1 MMISNRRQALPFFV
15 VLLMVVSVFAFTPAS
30 AASSLIATLDADH
43 ELYSFASVN
52 GSAEYT
58 VTITND
64 GDVDFAEVEISAS
77 FADETWLPENVTF
90 SSSGNE
96 GTVSIL
102 LGPLVSS
109 AVIQVQVSVT
119 VGNGAKV
126 DYAQVPMDINIQA
139 YDDDGGVAASMFLQ
153 PVICVTNWIA
163 YESNFPNQPP
173 INTFNMGDSYDY
185 QIVVENIA
193 VTKNL
198 DNTTAPRS
206 IEDIITIAKMSI
218 MGWRISSNDEGWN
231 PMSESGV
238 LNGMG
243 AADTHTWNINV
254 NYTGGLKAG
263 DQTIALQASSS
274 EDDGG
279 GGGGGGGGPG
289 GGGGGDYLQP
299 HGMIDILV
307 EVSETY
313 GVSVSG
319 AGSRNVDLSEGSA
332 ISTWNVAVNNLGN
345 TKDTFSIT
353 WDNSGVPAGWT
364 LSSTPD
370 TSGEIGWQGSSTFD
384 MSLTV
389 PGDALAGASASFTM
403 TATSSNSVDETA
415 SQSFMATVD
424 QHYGV
429 SLSVDSDS
437 KSKAPGGV
445 ADFIFNVTNTG
456 NGEDTFGIM
465 VDGPALWT
473 PTASQSNITISAVSN
488 GQFTVS
494 VTIPDDK
501 DAGAESGDII
511 VTVSSSDGEST
522 ANHSVSVSTSQVYDI
537 SMGHVSG
544 SDGTVTVTQ
553 ETQLQL
559 RLNVTNNG
567 NGVDT
572 VTFAMENQPP
582 WAALGSDSIQIG
594 RGQTLAIVITLS
606 PDTAALSGRDYIFQV
621 VATSADGSETTSP
634 DLTAQ
639 IEVKETEGEEVV
651 TEELDED
658 DEGGLPGF
666 SMFVSLLALTIVVL
680 SRRKD

>member
-1 MMISNRRQALPFFV
+1 MISNRRQALPFFV

-30 AASSLIATLDADH
+30 AASSILVTLDADH
-43 ELYSFASVN
+43 GPYSFASVN

-58 VTITND
+58 VTIAND
-64 GDVDFAEVEISAS
+64 GDVDFEEVEISAS
-77 FADETWLPENVTF
+77 FMDETWLPENVTF

-96 GTVSIL
+96 GNVSIL

-109 AVIQVQVSVT
+109 AVIQVQVSAT

-126 DYAQVPMDINIQA
+126 DFAQVPMQINVEA
-139 YDDDGGVAASMFLQ
+139 YDDGGEGASVGLEAM
-153 PVICVTNWIA
+153 ICVTNWIA
-163 YESNFPNQPP
+163 YESNFPNQPT
-173 INTFNMGDSYDY
+173 INAFNMGDSHDY

-193 VTKNL
+193 VTKNP
-198 DNTTAPRS
+198 DNTTAPMPIR
-206 IEDIITIAKMSI
+206 DHITVQYSGIS
-218 MGWRISSNDEGWN
+218 GWAVTSDDEGWH
-231 PMSESGV
+231 PFFGGTLE
-238 LNGMG
+238 GMD
-243 AADTHTWNINV
+243 ASVSHTWNVAIELTGNV
-254 NYTGGLKAG
+254 KAG
-263 DQTIALQASSS
+263 DHIVDFQATST
-274 EDDGG
+274 DPDGPMG
-279 GGGGGGGGPG
+279 GMP
-289 GGGGGDYLQP
+289 YIQP
-299 HGMIDILV
+299 YGMTAIP
-307 EVSETY
+307 VSAAEWY

-389 PGDALAGASASFTM
+389 PADALAGTSASFSM
-403 TATSSNSVDETA
+403 TATSSNSDDETA
-415 SQSFMATVD
+415 SQSFVATVD

-429 SLSVDSDS
+429 SLSADNDS

-445 ADFIFNVTNTG
+445 ADFIFNVANTG

-473 PTASQSNITISAVSN
+473 PTASQSNITISAVSS

-572 VTFAMENQPP
+572 VTFTMENQPP

-594 RGQTLAIVITLS
+594 RGQTIAIVITLS

>member
-30 AASSLIATLDADH
+30 AASSLIATLDAEH
-43 ELYSFASVN
+43 GPYSFASVN

-64 GDVDFAEVEISAS
+64 GDVDFEEVEISAS
-77 FADETWLPENVTF
+77 FMDDTWLPENVTF

-96 GTVSIL
+96 GNVSIL

-109 AVIQVQVSVT
+109 AVIQVQVSAT

-126 DYAQVPMDINIQA
+126 DFAQVPMQINVEA
-139 YDDDGGVAASMFLQ
+139 YDDGGEGASVGLEAM
-153 PVICVTNWIA
+153 ICVTNWIA
-163 YESNFPNQPP
+163 YESNFPNQPT
-173 INTFNMGDSYDY
+173 INAFNMGDSYDY

-193 VTKNL
+193 VTKHP
-198 DNTTAPRS
+198 DNTTAPMPIR
-206 IEDIITIAKMSI
+206 DHITVQYSGIS
-218 MGWRISSNDEGWN
+218 GWAVTSDDEGWH
-231 PMSESGV
+231 PFFGGTLE
-238 LNGMG
+238 GMD
-243 AADTHTWNINV
+243 ASVSHTWNVAIELTGNV
-254 NYTGGLKAG
+254 KAG
-263 DQTIALQASSS
+263 DHIVDFQATST
-274 EDDGG
+274 DPDGPMG
-279 GGGGGGGGPG
+279 GMP
-289 GGGGGDYLQP
+289 YIQP
-299 HGMIDILV
+299 YGMTAIP
-307 EVSETY
+307 VSAAEWY

-353 WDNSGVPAGWT
+353 WDNTGVPAGWT

-370 TSGEIGWQGSSTFD
+370 TSGEIDWQTSSTFD

-389 PGDALAGASASFTM
+389 PADALAGTSASFSM
-403 TATSSNSVDETA
+403 TATSSNSDDETA
-415 SQSFMATVD
+415 SQSFVATVD

-445 ADFIFNVTNTG
+445 VDFIFNVTNTG
-456 NGEDTFGIM
+456 NGEDTFAIT
-465 VDGPALWT
+465 VDGNPAWT
-473 PTASQSNITISAVSN
+473 TTASQSNITIFAVS
-488 GQFTVS
+488 GSQFTVS
-494 VTIPDDK
+494 VTIPEDRS
-501 DAGAESGDII
+501 AGAESGNIT
-511 VTVSSSDGEST
+511 VTVSSFDGEST
-522 ANHSVSVSTSQVYDI
+522 TNRNVSVSTSQVYDI
-537 SMGHVSG
+537 AMDHMFGF
-544 SDGTVTVTQ
+544 DGTATVTQ

-559 RLNVTNNG
+559 KLNVTNNG
-567 NGVDT
+567 NGADT
-572 VTFAMENQPP
+572 ITFAMKNQPP
-582 WAALGSDSIQIG
+582 WAALGSDSMLIG
-594 RGQTLAIVITLS
+594 PGQTLSLTINLD

-621 VATSADGSETTSP
+621 VATSSDGSETTSP

-639 IEVKETEGEEVV
+639 IDVKETEGEEVV

-658 DEGGLPGF
+658 DEGSLPGF
-666 SMFVSLLALTIVVL
+666 SMFVSLLVLTIVVL

>member
-1 MMISNRRQALPFFV
+1 MMISNRRQALPLFV

-30 AASSLIATLDADH
+30 AASSLIATLDAEH
-43 ELYSFASVN
+43 GPYSFASVN

-64 GDVDFAEVEISAS
+64 GDVDFEEVEISAS
-77 FADETWLPENVTF
+77 FMDDTWLPENVTF

-109 AVIQVQVSVT
+109 AVIQVQVSAT

-126 DYAQVPMDINIQA
+126 DFAQVPMQINVEA
-139 YDDDGGVAASMFLQ
+139 YDEGGEGASVGLEAM
-153 PVICVTNWIA
+153 ICVTNWIA
-163 YESNFPNQPP
+163 YESNFPNQPT

-193 VTKNL
+193 VTKNP
-198 DNTTAPRS
+198 DNTTAPMPIR
-206 IEDIITIAKMSI
+206 DHITVQYSGIS
-218 MGWRISSNDEGWN
+218 GWAVTSDDEGWH
-231 PMSESGV
+231 PFFGGTLE
-238 LNGMG
+238 GMD
-243 AADTHTWNINV
+243 ASVSHTWNVAIELTGNV
-254 NYTGGLKAG
+254 KAG
-263 DQTIALQASSS
+263 DHIVDFQATST
-274 EDDGG
+274 DPDGPMG
-279 GGGGGGGGPG
+279 GMP
-289 GGGGGDYLQP
+289 YIQP
-299 HGMIDILV
+299 YGMTAIP
-307 EVSETY
+307 VSAAEWY
-313 GVSVSG
+313 GVSVLG

-370 TSGEIGWQGSSTFD
+370 TSGEIDWQGSSTFD

-389 PGDALAGASASFTM
+389 PADALAGASASFSM
-403 TATSSNSVDETA
+403 TATSSNSDDETA
-415 SQSFMATVD
+415 SQSFVATVD

-429 SLSVDSDS
+429 SLSADNDS
-437 KSKAPGGV
+437 KSKAPGGM
-445 ADFIFNVTNTG
+445 ADFIFNVANTG

-465 VDGPALWT
+465 VDGPALWM
-473 PTASQSNITISAVSN
+473 PTASQSNITISAVSS

-537 SMGHVSG
+537 SMSHVSG

-567 NGVDT
+567 NGVDAI
-572 VTFAMENQPP
+572 TFAMENQPP
-582 WAALGSDSIQIG
+582 WAVLGSDSIQIG
-594 RGQTLAIVITLS
+594 RGQTIAIVITLS

-639 IEVKETEGEEVV
+639 IEVKETESEEVV

>member
-1 MMISNRRQALPFFV
+1 MMISNRRQALPLFV

-43 ELYSFASVN
+43 GPYSFASVN

-64 GDVDFAEVEISAS
+64 GDVDFEEVEISAS
-77 FADETWLPENVTF
+77 FMDDTWLPENVTF

-109 AVIQVQVSVT
+109 AVIQVQVSAT

-126 DYAQVPMDINIQA
+126 DFAQVPMQINVEA
-139 YDDDGGVAASMFLQ
+139 YDEGGEGASVGLEAM
-153 PVICVTNWIA
+153 ICVTNWIA
-163 YESNFPNQPP
+163 YESNFPNQPT

-193 VTKNL
+193 VTKNP
-198 DNTTAPRS
+198 DNTTAPMPIR
-206 IEDIITIAKMSI
+206 DHITVQYSGIS
-218 MGWRISSNDEGWN
+218 GWAVTSDDEGWH
-231 PMSESGV
+231 PFFGGTLE
-238 LNGMG
+238 GMD
-243 AADTHTWNINV
+243 ASVSHTWNVAIELTGNV
-254 NYTGGLKAG
+254 KAG
-263 DQTIALQASSS
+263 DHIVDFQATST
-274 EDDGG
+274 DPDGPMG
-279 GGGGGGGGPG
+279 GMP
-289 GGGGGDYLQP
+289 YIQP
-299 HGMIDILV
+299 YGMTAIP
-307 EVSETY
+307 VSAAEWY
-313 GVSVSG
+313 GVSVLG

-370 TSGEIGWQGSSTFD
+370 TSGEIDWQGSSTFD

-389 PGDALAGASASFTM
+389 PADALAGASASFSM
-403 TATSSNSVDETA
+403 TATSSNSDDETA
-415 SQSFMATVD
+415 SQSFVATVD

-429 SLSVDSDS
+429 SLSADNDS
-437 KSKAPGGV
+437 KSKAPGGM
-445 ADFIFNVTNTG
+445 ADFIFNVANTG

-465 VDGPALWT
+465 VDGPALWM
-473 PTASQSNITISAVSN
+473 PTASQSNITISAVSS

-537 SMGHVSG
+537 SMSHVSG

-567 NGVDT
+567 NGVDAI
-572 VTFAMENQPP
+572 TFAMENQPP
-582 WAALGSDSIQIG
+582 WAVLGSDSIQIG
-594 RGQTLAIVITLS
+594 RGQTIAIVITLS

-639 IEVKETEGEEVV
+639 IEVKETESEEVV

>member
-30 AASSLIATLDADH
+30 AASSLIATLDAEH
-43 ELYSFASVN
+43 GPYSFASVN

-64 GDVDFAEVEISAS
+64 GDVDFEEVEISAS
-77 FADETWLPENVTF
+77 FMDDTWLPENVTF

-96 GTVSIL
+96 GNVSIL

-109 AVIQVQVSVT
+109 AVIQVQVSAT

-126 DYAQVPMDINIQA
+126 DFAQVPMQINVEA
-139 YDDDGGVAASMFLQ
+139 YDDGGEGASVGLEAM
-153 PVICVTNWIA
+153 ICVTNWIA
-163 YESNFPNQPP
+163 YESNFPNQPT
-173 INTFNMGDSYDY
+173 INAFNMGDSHDY

-193 VTKNL
+193 VTKNP
-198 DNTTAPRS
+198 DNTTAPMPIR
-206 IEDIITIAKMSI
+206 DHITVQYSGIS
-218 MGWRISSNDEGWN
+218 GWAVTSDDEGWH
-231 PMSESGV
+231 PFFGGTLE
-238 LNGMG
+238 GMD
-243 AADTHTWNINV
+243 ASVSHTWNVAIELTGNV
-254 NYTGGLKAG
+254 KAG
-263 DQTIALQASSS
+263 DHIVDFQATST
-274 EDDGG
+274 DPDGPMG
-279 GGGGGGGGPG
+279 GMP
-289 GGGGGDYLQP
+289 YIQP
-299 HGMIDILV
+299 YGMTAIP
-307 EVSETY
+307 VSAAEWY

-370 TSGEIGWQGSSTFD
+370 TSGEIDWQGSSTFD

-389 PGDALAGASASFTM
+389 PADALAGTSASFSM
-403 TATSSNSVDETA
+403 TATSSNSDDETA
-415 SQSFMATVD
+415 SQSFVATVD

-445 ADFIFNVTNTG
+445 VDFIFNVTNTG

-473 PTASQSNITISAVSN
+473 PTASQSNITISAVSS

-501 DAGAESGDII
+501 DAGAVSGDII
-511 VTVSSSDGEST
+511 VTVASSDGEST

-572 VTFAMENQPP
+572 VTFTMENQPP

-594 RGQTLAIVITLS
+594 RGQTIAIVITLS

>member
-1 MMISNRRQALPFFV
+1 MIRRQALPFFV

-30 AASSLIATLDADH
+30 AASSLIATLDAEH
-43 ELYSFASVN
+43 GPYSFASVN

-64 GDVDFAEVEISAS
+64 GDVDFEEVEISAS
-77 FADETWLPENVTF
+77 FMDDTWLPENVTF

-96 GTVSIL
+96 GNVSIL

-109 AVIQVQVSVT
+109 AVIQVQVSAT

-126 DYAQVPMDINIQA
+126 DFAQVPMQINVEA
-139 YDDDGGVAASMFLQ
+139 YDDGGEGASVGLEAM
-153 PVICVTNWIA
+153 ICVTNWIA
-163 YESNFPNQPP
+163 YESNFPNQPT
-173 INTFNMGDSYDY
+173 INAFNMGDSYDY

-193 VTKNL
+193 VTKHP
-198 DNTTAPRS
+198 DNTTAPMPIR
-206 IEDIITIAKMSI
+206 DHITVQYSGIS
-218 MGWRISSNDEGWN
+218 GWAVTSDDEGWH
-231 PMSESGV
+231 PFFGGTLE
-238 LNGMG
+238 GMD
-243 AADTHTWNINV
+243 ASVSHTWNVAIELTGNV
-254 NYTGGLKAG
+254 KAG
-263 DQTIALQASSS
+263 DHIVDFQATSTDP
-274 EDDGG
+274 DDPMGG
-279 GGGGGGGGPG
+279 MP
-289 GGGGGDYLQP
+289 YIQP
-299 HGMIDILV
+299 YGMTAIP
-307 EVSETY
+307 VSAAEWY

-319 AGSRNVDLSEGSA
+319 AGSRNVDLSEGLA

-370 TSGEIGWQGSSTFD
+370 TSGEIDWQGSSTFD

-389 PGDALAGASASFTM
+389 PADALAGTSASFSM

-415 SQSFMATVD
+415 SQSFVATVD

-445 ADFIFNVTNTG
+445 VDFIFNVTNTG

-473 PTASQSNITISAVSN
+473 PTASQSNITISAVSS

-572 VTFAMENQPP
+572 VTFTMENQPP

-594 RGQTLAIVITLS
+594 RGQTIAIVITLS

-639 IEVKETEGEEVV
+639 IEVKETGGEEVV

-658 DEGGLPGF
+658 DEGLPGF

>member
-1 MMISNRRQALPFFV
+1 MMISNRRQALPLFV

-30 AASSLIATLDADH
+30 AASSLIATLDAEH
-43 ELYSFASVN
+43 GPYSFASVN

-64 GDVDFAEVEISAS
+64 GDVDFEDVEISAS
-77 FADETWLPENVTF
+77 FMDDTWLPENVTF

-109 AVIQVQVSVT
+109 AVIQVQVSAT

-126 DYAQVPMDINIQA
+126 DFAQVPMQINVEA
-139 YDDDGGVAASMFLQ
+139 YDEGGEGASVGLEAM
-153 PVICVTNWIA
+153 ICVTNWIA
-163 YESNFPNQPP
+163 YESNFPNQPT

-193 VTKNL
+193 VTKNP
-198 DNTTAPRS
+198 DNTTAPMPIR
-206 IEDIITIAKMSI
+206 DHITVQYSGIS
-218 MGWRISSNDEGWN
+218 GWAVTSDDEGWH
-231 PMSESGV
+231 PFFGGTLE
-238 LNGMG
+238 GMD
-243 AADTHTWNINV
+243 ASVSHTWNVAIELTGNV
-254 NYTGGLKAG
+254 KAG
-263 DQTIALQASSS
+263 DHIVDFQATST
-274 EDDGG
+274 DPDGPMG
-279 GGGGGGGGPG
+279 GMP
-289 GGGGGDYLQP
+289 YIQP
-299 HGMIDILV
+299 YGMTAIP
-307 EVSETY
+307 VSAAEWY
-313 GVSVSG
+313 GVSVLG

-370 TSGEIGWQGSSTFD
+370 TSGEIDWQGSSTFD

-389 PGDALAGASASFTM
+389 PADALAGASASFSM
-403 TATSSNSVDETA
+403 TATSSNSDDETA
-415 SQSFMATVD
+415 SQSFVATVD

-429 SLSVDSDS
+429 SLSADNDS
-437 KSKAPGGV
+437 KSKAPGGM
-445 ADFIFNVTNTG
+445 ADFIFNVANTG

-465 VDGPALWT
+465 VDGPALWM
-473 PTASQSNITISAVSN
+473 PTASQSNITISAVSS

-537 SMGHVSG
+537 SMSHVSG

-567 NGVDT
+567 NGVDAI
-572 VTFAMENQPP
+572 TFAMENQPP
-582 WAALGSDSIQIG
+582 WAVLGSDSIQIG
-594 RGQTLAIVITLS
+594 RGQTIAIVITLS

-639 IEVKETEGEEVV
+639 IEVKETESEEVV

>member
-1 MMISNRRQALPFFV
+1 
-15 VLLMVVSVFAFTPAS
+15 MVVSVFAFTPAS

-43 ELYSFASVN
+43 GPYSFASVN

-64 GDVDFAEVEISAS
+64 GDVDFEDVEISAS
-77 FADETWLPENVTF
+77 FMDDTWLPENVTF

-109 AVIQVQVSVT
+109 AVIQVQVSAT

-126 DYAQVPMDINIQA
+126 DFAQVPMQINVEA
-139 YDDDGGVAASMFLQ
+139 YDEGGEGASVGLEAM
-153 PVICVTNWIA
+153 ICVTNWIA
-163 YESNFPNQPP
+163 YESNFPNQPT

-193 VTKNL
+193 VTKNP
-198 DNTTAPRS
+198 DNTTAPMPIR
-206 IEDIITIAKMSI
+206 DHITVQYSGIS
-218 MGWRISSNDEGWN
+218 GWAVTSDDEGWH
-231 PMSESGV
+231 PFFGGTLE
-238 LNGMG
+238 GMD
-243 AADTHTWNINV
+243 ASVSHTWNVAIELTGNV
-254 NYTGGLKAG
+254 KAG
-263 DQTIALQASSS
+263 DHIVDFQATST
-274 EDDGG
+274 DPDGPMG
-279 GGGGGGGGPG
+279 GMP
-289 GGGGGDYLQP
+289 YIQP
-299 HGMIDILV
+299 YGMTAIP
-307 EVSETY
+307 VSAAEWY
-313 GVSVSG
+313 GVSVLG

-370 TSGEIGWQGSSTFD
+370 TSGEIDWQGSSTFD

-389 PGDALAGASASFTM
+389 PADALAGASASFSM
-403 TATSSNSVDETA
+403 TATSSNSDDETA
-415 SQSFMATVD
+415 SQSFVATVD

-429 SLSVDSDS
+429 SLSADNDS
-437 KSKAPGGV
+437 KSKAPGGM
-445 ADFIFNVTNTG
+445 ADFIFNVANTG

-537 SMGHVSG
+537 SMSHVSG

-567 NGVDT
+567 NGVDAI
-572 VTFAMENQPP
+572 TFAMENQPP
-582 WAALGSDSIQIG
+582 WAVLGSDSIQIG
-594 RGQTLAIVITLS
+594 RGQTIAIVITLS

-639 IEVKETEGEEVV
+639 IEVKETESEEVV

>member
-1 MMISNRRQALPFFV
+1 MMISNRRQALPLFV

-30 AASSLIATLDADH
+30 AASSLIATLDAEH
-43 ELYSFASVN
+43 GPYSFASVN

-64 GDVDFAEVEISAS
+64 GDVDFEDVEISAS
-77 FADETWLPENVTF
+77 FMDDTWLPENVTF

-109 AVIQVQVSVT
+109 AVIQVQVSAT

-126 DYAQVPMDINIQA
+126 DFAQVPMQINVEA
-139 YDDDGGVAASMFLQ
+139 YDDGGEGASVGLEAM
-153 PVICVTNWIA
+153 ICVTNWIA
-163 YESNFPNQPP
+163 YESNFPNQPT

-193 VTKNL
+193 VTKNP
-198 DNTTAPRS
+198 DNTTAPMPIR
-206 IEDIITIAKMSI
+206 DHITVQYSGIS
-218 MGWRISSNDEGWN
+218 GWAVTSDDEGWH
-231 PMSESGV
+231 PFFGGTLE
-238 LNGMG
+238 GMD
-243 AADTHTWNINV
+243 ASVSHTWNVAIELTGNV
-254 NYTGGLKAG
+254 KAG
-263 DQTIALQASSS
+263 DHIVDFQATST
-274 EDDGG
+274 DPDGPMG
-279 GGGGGGGGPG
+279 GMP
-289 GGGGGDYLQP
+289 YIQP
-299 HGMIDILV
+299 YGMTAIP
-307 EVSETY
+307 VSAAEWY
-313 GVSVSG
+313 GVSVLG

-370 TSGEIGWQGSSTFD
+370 TSGEIDWQGSSTFD

-389 PGDALAGASASFTM
+389 PADALAGASASFSM
-403 TATSSNSVDETA
+403 TATSSNSDDETA
-415 SQSFMATVD
+415 SQSFVATVD

-429 SLSVDSDS
+429 SLSADNDS
-437 KSKAPGGV
+437 KSKAPGGM
-445 ADFIFNVTNTG
+445 ADFIFNVANTG

-465 VDGPALWT
+465 VDGPALWM
-473 PTASQSNITISAVSN
+473 PTASQSNITISAVSS

-537 SMGHVSG
+537 SMSHVSG

-594 RGQTLAIVITLS
+594 RGQTIAIVITLS

-639 IEVKETEGEEVV
+639 IEVKETESEEVV

>member
-30 AASSLIATLDADH
+30 AASSLIATLDAEH
-43 ELYSFASVN
+43 GPYSFASVN

-64 GDVDFAEVEISAS
+64 GDVDFEEVEISAS
-77 FADETWLPENVTF
+77 FMDDTWLPENVTF

-96 GTVSIL
+96 GNVSIL

-109 AVIQVQVSVT
+109 AVIQVQVSAT

-126 DYAQVPMDINIQA
+126 DFAQVPMQINVEA
-139 YDDDGGVAASMFLQ
+139 YDDGGEGASVGLEAM
-153 PVICVTNWIA
+153 ICVTNWIA
-163 YESNFPNQPP
+163 YESNFPNQPT
-173 INTFNMGDSYDY
+173 INAFNMGDSHDY

-193 VTKNL
+193 VTKNP
-198 DNTTAPRS
+198 DNTTAPMPIR
-206 IEDIITIAKMSI
+206 DHITVQYSGIS
-218 MGWRISSNDEGWN
+218 GWAVTSDDEGWH
-231 PMSESGV
+231 PFFGGTLE
-238 LNGMG
+238 GMD
-243 AADTHTWNINV
+243 ASVSHTWNVAIELTGNV
-254 NYTGGLKAG
+254 KAG
-263 DQTIALQASSS
+263 DHIVDFQATST
-274 EDDGG
+274 DPDGPMG
-279 GGGGGGGGPG
+279 GMP
-289 GGGGGDYLQP
+289 YIQP
-299 HGMIDILV
+299 YGMTAIP
-307 EVSETY
+307 VSAAEWY

-370 TSGEIGWQGSSTFD
+370 TSGEIDWQGSSTFD

-389 PGDALAGASASFTM
+389 PADALAGASASFSM
-403 TATSSNSVDETA
+403 TATSSNSDDETA
-415 SQSFMATVD
+415 SQSFVATVD

-429 SLSVDSDS
+429 SLSTDNDS

-445 ADFIFNVTNTG
+445 ADFIFNVANTG

-473 PTASQSNITISAVSN
+473 PTASQSNITISAVSS

-511 VTVSSSDGEST
+511 VTVSSSDSEST

-572 VTFAMENQPP
+572 VTFTMENQPP

-594 RGQTLAIVITLS
+594 RGQTIAIVITLS

>member
-1 MMISNRRQALPFFV
+1 MMISNRRQALPLFV

-30 AASSLIATLDADH
+30 AASSLIATLDAEH
-43 ELYSFASVN
+43 GPYSFASVN

-64 GDVDFAEVEISAS
+64 GDVDFEEVEISAS
-77 FADETWLPENVTF
+77 FMDDTWLPENVTF

-109 AVIQVQVSVT
+109 AVIQVQVSAT
-119 VGNGAKV
+119 VGNGAKI
-126 DYAQVPMDINIQA
+126 DFAQVPMQINVEA
-139 YDDDGGVAASMFLQ
+139 YDDGGEGASVGLEAM
-153 PVICVTNWIA
+153 ICVTNWIA
-163 YESNFPNQPP
+163 YESNFPNQPT

-193 VTKNL
+193 VTKNP
-198 DNTTAPRS
+198 DNTTAPMPIR
-206 IEDIITIAKMSI
+206 DHITVQYSGIS
-218 MGWRISSNDEGWN
+218 GWAVTSDDEGWH
-231 PMSESGV
+231 PFFGGTLE
-238 LNGMG
+238 GMD
-243 AADTHTWNINV
+243 ASVSHTWNVAIELTGNV
-254 NYTGGLKAG
+254 KAG
-263 DQTIALQASSS
+263 DHIVDFQATST
-274 EDDGG
+274 DPDGPMG
-279 GGGGGGGGPG
+279 GMP
-289 GGGGGDYLQP
+289 YIQP
-299 HGMIDILV
+299 YGMTAIP
-307 EVSETY
+307 VSAAEWY
-313 GVSVSG
+313 GVSVLG

-370 TSGEIGWQGSSTFD
+370 TSGEIDWQGSSTFD

-389 PGDALAGASASFTM
+389 PADALAGASASFSM
-403 TATSSNSVDETA
+403 TATSSNSDDETA
-415 SQSFMATVD
+415 SQSFVATVD

-429 SLSVDSDS
+429 SLSADNDS
-437 KSKAPGGV
+437 KSKAPGGM
-445 ADFIFNVTNTG
+445 ADFIFNVANTG

-465 VDGPALWT
+465 VDGPALWM
-473 PTASQSNITISAVSN
+473 PTASQSNITISAVSS

-537 SMGHVSG
+537 SMSHVSG

-567 NGVDT
+567 NGVDAI
-572 VTFAMENQPP
+572 TFAMENQPP
-582 WAALGSDSIQIG
+582 WAVLGSDSIQIG
-594 RGQTLAIVITLS
+594 RGQTIAIVITLS

-639 IEVKETEGEEVV
+639 IEVKETESEEVV

>member
-1 MMISNRRQALPFFV
+1 MTSNRRQTLPFFV

-30 AASSLIATLDADH
+30 AASSLIATLDAEH
-43 ELYSFASVN
+43 GPYSFASVN

-64 GDVDFAEVEISAS
+64 GDVDFEEVEISAS
-77 FADETWLPENVTF
+77 FMDDTWLPENVTF

-96 GTVSIL
+96 GNVSIL

-109 AVIQVQVSVT
+109 AVIQVQVSAT

-126 DYAQVPMDINIQA
+126 DFAQVPMQINVEA
-139 YDDDGGVAASMFLQ
+139 YDDGGEGASVGLEAM
-153 PVICVTNWIA
+153 ICVTNWIA
-163 YESNFPNQPP
+163 YESNFPNQPT
-173 INTFNMGDSYDY
+173 INAFNMGDSYDY

-193 VTKNL
+193 VTKHP
-198 DNTTAPRS
+198 DNTTAPMPIR
-206 IEDIITIAKMSI
+206 DHITVQYSGIS
-218 MGWRISSNDEGWN
+218 GWAVTSDDEGWH
-231 PMSESGV
+231 PFFGGTLE
-238 LNGMG
+238 GMD
-243 AADTHTWNINV
+243 ASVSHTWNVAIELTGNV
-254 NYTGGLKAG
+254 KAG
-263 DQTIALQASSS
+263 DHIVDFQATST
-274 EDDGG
+274 DPDGPMG
-279 GGGGGGGGPG
+279 GMP
-289 GGGGGDYLQP
+289 YIQP
-299 HGMIDILV
+299 YGMTAIP
-307 EVSETY
+307 VSAAEWY

-370 TSGEIGWQGSSTFD
+370 TSGEIDWQGSSTFD

-389 PGDALAGASASFTM
+389 PADALAGTSASFSM
-403 TATSSNSVDETA
+403 TATSSNSDDETA
-415 SQSFMATVD
+415 SQSFVATVD

-445 ADFIFNVTNTG
+445 VDFIFNVTNTG

-473 PTASQSNITISAVSN
+473 PTASQSNITISAVSS

-572 VTFAMENQPP
+572 VTFTMENQPP

-594 RGQTLAIVITLS
+594 RGQTIAIVITLS

-658 DEGGLPGF
+658 DEGLPGF

>member
-30 AASSLIATLDADH
+30 AASSLIATLDAEH
-43 ELYSFASVN
+43 GPYSFASVN

-64 GDVDFAEVEISAS
+64 GDVDFEEVEISAS
-77 FADETWLPENVTF
+77 FMDDTWLPENVTF

-96 GTVSIL
+96 GNVSIL

-109 AVIQVQVSVT
+109 AVIQVQVSAT

-126 DYAQVPMDINIQA
+126 DFAQVPMQINVEA
-139 YDDDGGVAASMFLQ
+139 YDDGGEGASVGLEAM
-153 PVICVTNWIA
+153 ICVTNWIA
-163 YESNFPNQPP
+163 YESNFPNQPT
-173 INTFNMGDSYDY
+173 INAFNMGDSHDY

-193 VTKNL
+193 VTKNP
-198 DNTTAPRS
+198 DNTTAPMPIR
-206 IEDIITIAKMSI
+206 DHITVQYSGIS
-218 MGWRISSNDEGWN
+218 GWAVTSDDEGWH
-231 PMSESGV
+231 PFFGGTLE
-238 LNGMG
+238 GMD
-243 AADTHTWNINV
+243 ASVSHTWNVAIELTGNV
-254 NYTGGLKAG
+254 KAG
-263 DQTIALQASSS
+263 DHVVDFQATST
-274 EDDGG
+274 DPDGPMG
-279 GGGGGGGGPG
+279 GMP
-289 GGGGGDYLQP
+289 YIQP
-299 HGMIDILV
+299 YGMTAIP
-307 EVSETY
+307 VSAAEWY

-319 AGSRNVDLSEGSA
+319 AGSRNVDLSEGLA

-370 TSGEIGWQGSSTFD
+370 TSGEIDWQGSSTFD

-389 PGDALAGASASFTM
+389 PADALAGTSASFSM
-403 TATSSNSVDETA
+403 TATSSNSDDETA
-415 SQSFMATVD
+415 SQSFVATVD

-445 ADFIFNVTNTG
+445 VDFIFNVTNTG

-473 PTASQSNITISAVSN
+473 PTASQSNITISAVSS

-572 VTFAMENQPP
+572 VTFTMENQPP

-594 RGQTLAIVITLS
+594 RGQTIAIVITLS

>member
-1 MMISNRRQALPFFV
+1 MMISNRRQALPLFV

-30 AASSLIATLDADH
+30 AASSLIATLDAEH
-43 ELYSFASVN
+43 GPYSFASVN

-64 GDVDFAEVEISAS
+64 GDVDFEEVEISAS
-77 FADETWLPENVTF
+77 FMDDTWLPENVTF

-109 AVIQVQVSVT
+109 AVIQVQVSAT

-126 DYAQVPMDINIQA
+126 DFAQVPMQINVEA
-139 YDDDGGVAASMFLQ
+139 YDDGGEGASVGLEAM
-153 PVICVTNWIA
+153 ICVTNWIA
-163 YESNFPNQPP
+163 YESNFPNQPT

-193 VTKNL
+193 VTKNP
-198 DNTTAPRS
+198 DNTTAPMPIR
-206 IEDIITIAKMSI
+206 DHITVQYSGIS
-218 MGWRISSNDEGWN
+218 GWAVTSDDEGWH
-231 PMSESGV
+231 PFFGGTLE
-238 LNGMG
+238 GMD
-243 AADTHTWNINV
+243 ASVSHTWNVAIELTGNV
-254 NYTGGLKAG
+254 KAG
-263 DQTIALQASSS
+263 DHIVDFQATST
-274 EDDGG
+274 DPDGPMG
-279 GGGGGGGGPG
+279 GMP
-289 GGGGGDYLQP
+289 YIQP
-299 HGMIDILV
+299 YGMTAIP
-307 EVSETY
+307 VSAAEWY
-313 GVSVSG
+313 GVSVLG

-370 TSGEIGWQGSSTFD
+370 TSGEIDWQGSSTFD

-389 PGDALAGASASFTM
+389 PADALAGASASFSM
-403 TATSSNSVDETA
+403 TATSSNSDDETA
-415 SQSFMATVD
+415 SQSFVATVD

-429 SLSVDSDS
+429 SLSADNDS
-437 KSKAPGGV
+437 KSKAPGGM
-445 ADFIFNVTNTG
+445 ADFIFNVANTG

-465 VDGPALWT
+465 VDGPALWM
-473 PTASQSNITISAVSN
+473 PTASQSNITISAVSS

-537 SMGHVSG
+537 SMSHVSG

-567 NGVDT
+567 NGVDAI
-572 VTFAMENQPP
+572 TFAMENQPP
-582 WAALGSDSIQIG
+582 WAVLGSDSIQIG
-594 RGQTLAIVITLS
+594 RGQTIAIVITLS

-639 IEVKETEGEEVV
+639 IEVKETESEEVV

>member
-30 AASSLIATLDADH
+30 AASSLIATLDAEH
-43 ELYSFASVN
+43 GPYSFASVN

-64 GDVDFAEVEISAS
+64 GDVDFEEVEISAS
-77 FADETWLPENVTF
+77 FMDDTWLPENVTF

-96 GTVSIL
+96 GNVSIL

-109 AVIQVQVSVT
+109 AVIQVQVSAT

-126 DYAQVPMDINIQA
+126 DFAQVPMQINVEA
-139 YDDDGGVAASMFLQ
+139 YDDGGEGASVGLEAM
-153 PVICVTNWIA
+153 ICVTNWIA
-163 YESNFPNQPP
+163 YESNFPNQPT
-173 INTFNMGDSYDY
+173 INAFNMGDSHDY

-193 VTKNL
+193 VTKNP
-198 DNTTAPRS
+198 DNTTAPMPIR
-206 IEDIITIAKMSI
+206 DHITVQYSGIS
-218 MGWRISSNDEGWN
+218 GWAVTSDDEGWH
-231 PMSESGV
+231 PFFGGTLE
-238 LNGMG
+238 GMD
-243 AADTHTWNINV
+243 ASVSHTWNVAIELTGNV
-254 NYTGGLKAG
+254 KAG
-263 DQTIALQASSS
+263 DHIVDFQATST
-274 EDDGG
+274 DPDGPMG
-279 GGGGGGGGPG
+279 GMP
-289 GGGGGDYLQP
+289 YIQP
-299 HGMIDILV
+299 YGMTAIPVLAA
-307 EVSETY
+307 EWY

-370 TSGEIGWQGSSTFD
+370 TSGEIDWQGSSTFD

-389 PGDALAGASASFTM
+389 PADALAGASASFSM
-403 TATSSNSVDETA
+403 TATSSNSDDETA
-415 SQSFMATVD
+415 SQSFVATVD

-445 ADFIFNVTNTG
+445 VDFIFNVTNTG

-473 PTASQSNITISAVSN
+473 PTASQSNITISAVSS

>member
-1 MMISNRRQALPFFV
+1 
-15 VLLMVVSVFAFTPAS
+15 
-30 AASSLIATLDADH
+30 
-43 ELYSFASVN
+43 
-52 GSAEYT
+52 
-58 VTITND
+58 
-64 GDVDFAEVEISAS
+64 
-77 FADETWLPENVTF
+77 
-90 SSSGNE
+90 
-96 GTVSIL
+96 
-102 LGPLVSS
+102 
-109 AVIQVQVSVT
+109 
-119 VGNGAKV
+119 
-126 DYAQVPMDINIQA
+126 
-139 YDDDGGVAASMFLQ
+139 
-153 PVICVTNWIA
+153 
-163 YESNFPNQPP
+163 
-173 INTFNMGDSYDY
+173 
-185 QIVVENIA
+185 
-193 VTKNL
+193 
-198 DNTTAPRS
+198 
-206 IEDIITIAKMSI
+206 
-218 MGWRISSNDEGWN
+218 
-231 PMSESGV
+231 
-238 LNGMG
+238 
-243 AADTHTWNINV
+243 
-254 NYTGGLKAG
+254 
-263 DQTIALQASSS
+263 
-274 EDDGG
+274 
-279 GGGGGGGGPG
+279 
-289 GGGGGDYLQP
+289 
-299 HGMIDILV
+299 
-307 EVSETY
+307 
-313 GVSVSG
+313 
-319 AGSRNVDLSEGSA
+319 VDLSEGSA

-353 WDNSGVPAGWT
+353 WDNTGVPAGWT

-370 TSGEIGWQGSSTFD
+370 TSGEIDWQTSSTFD

-389 PGDALAGASASFTM
+389 PADALAGTSASFSM
-403 TATSSNSVDETA
+403 TATSSNSDDETA
-415 SQSFMATVD
+415 SQSFVATVD

-445 ADFIFNVTNTG
+445 VDFIFNVTNTG

-473 PTASQSNITISAVSN
+473 PTASQSNITISAVSS

-511 VTVSSSDGEST
+511 VTVSSSDGESA
-522 ANHSVSVSTSQVYDI
+522 ANHNVSVSTSQVYDI

-572 VTFAMENQPP
+572 VTFTMENQPP

-594 RGQTLAIVITLS
+594 RGQTIAIVITLS

-639 IEVKETEGEEVV
+639 IEVKETGGEEVV

-658 DEGGLPGF
+658 DEGLPGF

>member
-30 AASSLIATLDADH
+30 AASSLIATLDAEH
-43 ELYSFASVN
+43 GPYSFASVN

-64 GDVDFAEVEISAS
+64 GDVDFEEVEISAS
-77 FADETWLPENVTF
+77 FMDDTWLPENVTF

-96 GTVSIL
+96 GNVSIL

-109 AVIQVQVSVT
+109 AVIQVQVSAT

-126 DYAQVPMDINIQA
+126 DFAQVPMQINVEA
-139 YDDDGGVAASMFLQ
+139 YDDGGEGASVGLEAM
-153 PVICVTNWIA
+153 ICVTNWIA
-163 YESNFPNQPP
+163 YESNFPNQPT
-173 INTFNMGDSYDY
+173 INAFNRGDSHDY

-193 VTKNL
+193 VTKNP
-198 DNTTAPRS
+198 DNTTAPMPIR
-206 IEDIITIAKMSI
+206 DHITVQYSGIS
-218 MGWRISSNDEGWN
+218 GWAVTSDDEGWH
-231 PMSESGV
+231 PFFGGTLE
-238 LNGMG
+238 GMD
-243 AADTHTWNINV
+243 ASVSHTWNVAIELTGNV
-254 NYTGGLKAG
+254 KAG
-263 DQTIALQASSS
+263 DHIVDFQATST
-274 EDDGG
+274 DPDGPMG
-279 GGGGGGGGPG
+279 GMP
-289 GGGGGDYLQP
+289 YIQP
-299 HGMIDILV
+299 YGMTAIP
-307 EVSETY
+307 VSAAEWY

-353 WDNSGVPAGWT
+353 WDNTGVPAGWT

-370 TSGEIGWQGSSTFD
+370 TSGEIDWQVSSTFD

-389 PGDALAGASASFTM
+389 PADALAGTSASFSM

-415 SQSFMATVD
+415 SQSFVATVD

-429 SLSVDSDS
+429 SLSADNDS

-445 ADFIFNVTNTG
+445 ADFIFNVANTG

-473 PTASQSNITISAVSN
+473 PTASQSNITISAVSS

-572 VTFAMENQPP
+572 VTFTMENQPP

-594 RGQTLAIVITLS
+594 RGQTIAIVITLS

-639 IEVKETEGEEVV
+639 IEIKETEGEEVV

>member
-30 AASSLIATLDADH
+30 AASSLIATLDAEH
-43 ELYSFASVN
+43 GPYSFASVN

-64 GDVDFAEVEISAS
+64 GDVDFEEVEISAS
-77 FADETWLPENVTF
+77 FMDDTWLPENVTF

-96 GTVSIL
+96 GNVSIL
-102 LGPLVSS
+102 LGPLASS
-109 AVIQVQVSVT
+109 AVIQVQVSAT

-126 DYAQVPMDINIQA
+126 DFAQVPMQINVEA
-139 YDDDGGVAASMFLQ
+139 YDDGGEGASVGLEAM
-153 PVICVTNWIA
+153 ICVTNWIA
-163 YESNFPNQPP
+163 YESNFPNQPT
-173 INTFNMGDSYDY
+173 INAFNMGDSYDY

-193 VTKNL
+193 VTKNP
-198 DNTTAPRS
+198 DNTTAPMPIR
-206 IEDIITIAKMSI
+206 DHITVQYSGIS
-218 MGWRISSNDEGWN
+218 GWAVTSDDEGWH
-231 PMSESGV
+231 PFFGGTLE
-238 LNGMG
+238 GMD
-243 AADTHTWNINV
+243 ASVSHTWNVAIELTGNV
-254 NYTGGLKAG
+254 KAG
-263 DQTIALQASSS
+263 DHIVDFQATSTDP
-274 EDDGG
+274 DDPMGG
-279 GGGGGGGGPG
+279 MP
-289 GGGGGDYLQP
+289 YIQP
-299 HGMIDILV
+299 YGMTAIP
-307 EVSETY
+307 VSAAEWY

-370 TSGEIGWQGSSTFD
+370 TSGEIDWQGSSTFD

-389 PGDALAGASASFTM
+389 PADALAGASASFSM
-403 TATSSNSVDETA
+403 TATSSNSDDETA
-415 SQSFMATVD
+415 SQSFVATVD

-445 ADFIFNVTNTG
+445 VDFIFNVTNTG

-473 PTASQSNITISAVSN
+473 PTASQSNITISAVSS

-594 RGQTLAIVITLS
+594 RGQTIAIVITLS

>member
-30 AASSLIATLDADH
+30 AASSLIATLDAEH
-43 ELYSFASVN
+43 GPYSFASVN

-64 GDVDFAEVEISAS
+64 GDVDFEEVEISAS
-77 FADETWLPENVTF
+77 FMDDTWLPENVTF

-96 GTVSIL
+96 GTVSLL

-109 AVIQVQVSVT
+109 AVIQVQVSAT

-126 DYAQVPMDINIQA
+126 DFAQVPMQINVEA
-139 YDDDGGVAASMFLQ
+139 YDDGGEGASVGLEAM
-153 PVICVTNWIA
+153 ICVTNWIA
-163 YESNFPNQPP
+163 YESNFPNQPT
-173 INTFNMGDSYDY
+173 INAFNMGDSHDY

-193 VTKNL
+193 VTKNP
-198 DNTTAPRS
+198 DNTTAPMPIR
-206 IEDIITIAKMSI
+206 DHITVQYSGIS
-218 MGWRISSNDEGWN
+218 GWAVTSDDEGWH
-231 PMSESGV
+231 PFFGGTLE
-238 LNGMG
+238 GMD
-243 AADTHTWNINV
+243 ASVSHTWNVAIELTGNV
-254 NYTGGLKAG
+254 KAG
-263 DQTIALQASSS
+263 DHIVDFQATST
-274 EDDGG
+274 DPDGPMG
-279 GGGGGGGGPG
+279 GMP
-289 GGGGGDYLQP
+289 YIQP
-299 HGMIDILV
+299 YGMTAIP
-307 EVSETY
+307 VSAAEWY

-370 TSGEIGWQGSSTFD
+370 TSGEIDWQGSSTFD

-389 PGDALAGASASFTM
+389 PADALAGASASFSM
-403 TATSSNSVDETA
+403 TATSSNSDDETA
-415 SQSFMATVD
+415 SQSFVATVD

-445 ADFIFNVTNTG
+445 VDFIFNVTNTG

-473 PTASQSNITISAVSN
+473 PTASQSNITISAVSS

-594 RGQTLAIVITLS
+594 RGQTIAIVITLS

>member
-1 MMISNRRQALPFFV
+1 MMISNRRQALPLFV

-43 ELYSFASVN
+43 GPYSFASVN

-64 GDVDFAEVEISAS
+64 GDVDFEDVEISAS
-77 FADETWLPENVTF
+77 FMDDTWLPENVTF

-109 AVIQVQVSVT
+109 AVIQVQVSAT
-119 VGNGAKV
+119 VGNGAKI
-126 DYAQVPMDINIQA
+126 DFAQVPMQINVEA
-139 YDDDGGVAASMFLQ
+139 YDDGGEGASVGLEAM
-153 PVICVTNWIA
+153 ICVTNWIA
-163 YESNFPNQPP
+163 YESNFPNQPT

-193 VTKNL
+193 VTKNP
-198 DNTTAPRS
+198 DNTTAPMPIR
-206 IEDIITIAKMSI
+206 DHITVQYSGIS
-218 MGWRISSNDEGWN
+218 GWAVTSDDEGWH
-231 PMSESGV
+231 PFFGGTLE
-238 LNGMG
+238 GMD
-243 AADTHTWNINV
+243 ASVSHTWNVAIELTGNV
-254 NYTGGLKAG
+254 KAG
-263 DQTIALQASSS
+263 DHIVDFQATST
-274 EDDGG
+274 DPDGPMG
-279 GGGGGGGGPG
+279 GMP
-289 GGGGGDYLQP
+289 YIQP
-299 HGMIDILV
+299 YGMTAIP
-307 EVSETY
+307 VSAAEWY
-313 GVSVSG
+313 GVSVLG

-370 TSGEIGWQGSSTFD
+370 TSGEIDWQGSSTFD

-389 PGDALAGASASFTM
+389 PADALAGASASFSM
-403 TATSSNSVDETA
+403 TATSSNSDDETA
-415 SQSFMATVD
+415 SQSFVATVD

-429 SLSVDSDS
+429 SLSADNDS
-437 KSKAPGGV
+437 KSKAPGGM
-445 ADFIFNVTNTG
+445 ADFIFNVANTG

-465 VDGPALWT
+465 VDGPALWM
-473 PTASQSNITISAVSN
+473 PTASQSNITISAVSS

-537 SMGHVSG
+537 SMSHVSG

-567 NGVDT
+567 NGVDAI
-572 VTFAMENQPP
+572 TFAMENQPP
-582 WAALGSDSIQIG
+582 WAVLGSDSIQIG
-594 RGQTLAIVITLS
+594 RGQTIAIVITLS

-639 IEVKETEGEEVV
+639 IEVKETESEEVV

>member
-1 MMISNRRQALPFFV
+1 MISNRRQALPFFV

-30 AASSLIATLDADH
+30 AASSLIATLDAEH
-43 ELYSFASVN
+43 GPYSFASVN

-64 GDVDFAEVEISAS
+64 GDVDFEEVEISAS
-77 FADETWLPENVTF
+77 FMDDTWLPENVTF

-96 GTVSIL
+96 GNASIL

-109 AVIQVQVSVT
+109 AVIQVQVSAT

-126 DYAQVPMDINIQA
+126 DFAQVPMQINVEA
-139 YDDDGGVAASMFLQ
+139 YDDGGEGASVGLEAM
-153 PVICVTNWIA
+153 ICVTNWIA
-163 YESNFPNQPP
+163 YESNFPNQPT
-173 INTFNMGDSYDY
+173 INAFNMGDSYDY

-193 VTKNL
+193 VTKHP
-198 DNTTAPRS
+198 DNTTAPMPIR
-206 IEDIITIAKMSI
+206 DHITVQYSGIS
-218 MGWRISSNDEGWN
+218 GWAVTSDDEGWH
-231 PMSESGV
+231 PFFGGTLE
-238 LNGMG
+238 GMD
-243 AADTHTWNINV
+243 ASVSHTWNVAIELTGNV
-254 NYTGGLKAG
+254 KAG
-263 DQTIALQASSS
+263 DHIVDFQATST
-274 EDDGG
+274 DPDGPMG
-279 GGGGGGGGPG
+279 GMP
-289 GGGGGDYLQP
+289 YIQP
-299 HGMIDILV
+299 YGMTAIP
-307 EVSETY
+307 VSAAEWY

-353 WDNSGVPAGWT
+353 WDNTGVPAGWT

-370 TSGEIGWQGSSTFD
+370 TSGEINWQTSSTFD

-389 PGDALAGASASFTM
+389 PADALAGTSASFLM
-403 TATSSNSVDETA
+403 TATSSNSDDETA
-415 SQSFMATVD
+415 SQSFVATVD

-445 ADFIFNVTNTG
+445 VDFIFNVTNTG
-456 NGEDTFGIM
+456 NGEDTFAIT
-465 VDGPALWT
+465 VDGNPAWT
-473 PTASQSNITISAVSN
+473 PTASQSNITISAVS
-488 GQFTVS
+488 GSQFTVS
-494 VTIPDDK
+494 VTIPEDRS
-501 DAGAESGDII
+501 AGAESGNIT

-522 ANHSVSVSTSQVYDI
+522 TNHNVSVSTSQVYDI
-537 SMGHVSG
+537 AMDHMFGF
-544 SDGTVTVTQ
+544 DGTATVTQ

-559 RLNVTNNG
+559 KLNVTNNG
-567 NGVDT
+567 NGADT
-572 VTFAMENQPP
+572 ITFAMKNQPP
-582 WAALGSDSIQIG
+582 WAALGSDSMLIG
-594 RGQTLAIVITLS
+594 PGQTLSLTINLD

-621 VATSADGSETTSP
+621 VATSSDGSETTSP

-639 IEVKETEGEEVV
+639 IDVKETEGEEVV

-658 DEGGLPGF
+658 DEGSLPGF

>member
-30 AASSLIATLDADH
+30 AASSLIATLDAEH
-43 ELYSFASVN
+43 GPYSFASVN

-64 GDVDFAEVEISAS
+64 GDVDFEEVEISAS
-77 FADETWLPENVTF
+77 FMDDTWLPENVTF

-96 GTVSIL
+96 GNVSIL
-102 LGPLVSS
+102 LGPLASS
-109 AVIQVQVSVT
+109 AVIQVQVSAT

-126 DYAQVPMDINIQA
+126 DFAQVPMQINVEA
-139 YDDDGGVAASMFLQ
+139 YDDGGEGASVGLEAM
-153 PVICVTNWIA
+153 ICVTNWIA
-163 YESNFPNQPP
+163 YESNFPNQPT
-173 INTFNMGDSYDY
+173 INAFNMGDSHDY

-193 VTKNL
+193 VTKNP
-198 DNTTAPRS
+198 DNTTAPMPIR
-206 IEDIITIAKMSI
+206 DHITVQYSGIS
-218 MGWRISSNDEGWN
+218 GWAVTSDDEGWH
-231 PMSESGV
+231 PFFGGTLE
-238 LNGMG
+238 GMD
-243 AADTHTWNINV
+243 ASVSHTWNVAIELTGNV
-254 NYTGGLKAG
+254 KAG
-263 DQTIALQASSS
+263 DHIVDFQATST
-274 EDDGG
+274 DPDGPMG
-279 GGGGGGGGPG
+279 GMP
-289 GGGGGDYLQP
+289 YIQP
-299 HGMIDILV
+299 YGMTAIP
-307 EVSETY
+307 VSAAEWY

-370 TSGEIGWQGSSTFD
+370 TSGEIDWQGSSTFD

-389 PGDALAGASASFTM
+389 PADALAGTSASFSM
-403 TATSSNSVDETA
+403 TATSSNSDDETA
-415 SQSFMATVD
+415 SQSFVATVD

-445 ADFIFNVTNTG
+445 VDFIFNVTNTG

-473 PTASQSNITISAVSN
+473 PTASQSNITISAVSS

-594 RGQTLAIVITLS
+594 RGQTIAIVITLS

>member
-30 AASSLIATLDADH
+30 AASSILVTLDADNGP
-43 ELYSFASVN
+43 YSFASVN

-64 GDVDFAEVEISAS
+64 GDVDFEEVEISAS
-77 FADETWLPENVTF
+77 FMDDTWLSDNVTF
-90 SSSGNE
+90 SASGDE
-96 GTVSIL
+96 DSPGSLL
-102 LGPLVSS
+102 LGPLASS
-109 AVIQVQVSVT
+109 AVIQVQVSAT

-126 DYAQVPMDINIQA
+126 DFAQVPMQINVEA
-139 YDDDGGVAASMFLQ
+139 YDDGGEGASVGLEAM
-153 PVICVTNWIA
+153 ICVTNWIA
-163 YESNFPNQPP
+163 YESNFPNQPT
-173 INTFNMGDSYDY
+173 INAFNMGDSHDY

-193 VTKNL
+193 VTKNP
-198 DNTTAPRS
+198 DNTTAPMPIR
-206 IEDIITIAKMSI
+206 DHITVQYSGIS
-218 MGWRISSNDEGWN
+218 GWAVTSDDEGWH
-231 PMSESGV
+231 PFFGGTLE
-238 LNGMG
+238 GMD
-243 AADTHTWNINV
+243 ASVSHTWNVAIELTGNV
-254 NYTGGLKAG
+254 KAG
-263 DQTIALQASSS
+263 DHIVDFQATST
-274 EDDGG
+274 DPDGPMG
-279 GGGGGGGGPG
+279 GMP
-289 GGGGGDYLQP
+289 YIQP
-299 HGMIDILV
+299 YGMTAIP
-307 EVSETY
+307 VSAAEWY

-370 TSGEIGWQGSSTFD
+370 TSGEIDWQGSSTFD

-389 PGDALAGASASFTM
+389 PADALAGTSASFSM

-415 SQSFMATVD
+415 SQSFVATVD

-445 ADFIFNVTNTG
+445 VDFIFNVTNTG

-473 PTASQSNITISAVSN
+473 PTASQSNITISAVSS

-594 RGQTLAIVITLS
+594 RGQTIAIVITLS

>member
-30 AASSLIATLDADH
+30 AASLLIATLDAEH
-43 ELYSFASVN
+43 GPYSFASVN

-64 GDVDFAEVEISAS
+64 GDVDFEEVEISAS
-77 FADETWLPENVTF
+77 FMDDTWLPENVTF

-96 GTVSIL
+96 GNVSIL

-109 AVIQVQVSVT
+109 AVIQVQVSAT

-126 DYAQVPMDINIQA
+126 DFAQVPMQINVEA
-139 YDDDGGVAASMFLQ
+139 YDDGGEGASVGLEAM
-153 PVICVTNWIA
+153 ICVTNWIA
-163 YESNFPNQPP
+163 YESNFPNQPT
-173 INTFNMGDSYDY
+173 INAFNMGDSHDY

-193 VTKNL
+193 VTKNP
-198 DNTTAPRS
+198 DNTTAPMPIR
-206 IEDIITIAKMSI
+206 DHITVQYSGIS
-218 MGWRISSNDEGWN
+218 GWAVTSDDEGWH
-231 PMSESGV
+231 PFFGGTLE
-238 LNGMG
+238 GMD
-243 AADTHTWNINV
+243 ASVSHTWNVAIELTGNV
-254 NYTGGLKAG
+254 KAG
-263 DQTIALQASSS
+263 DHIVDFQATST
-274 EDDGG
+274 DPDGPMG
-279 GGGGGGGGPG
+279 GMP
-289 GGGGGDYLQP
+289 YIQP
-299 HGMIDILV
+299 YGMTAIP
-307 EVSETY
+307 VSAAEWY

-370 TSGEIGWQGSSTFD
+370 TSGEIDWQGSSTFD

-389 PGDALAGASASFTM
+389 PADALAGTSASFSM
-403 TATSSNSVDETA
+403 TATSSNSDDETA
-415 SQSFMATVD
+415 SQSFVATVD

-445 ADFIFNVTNTG
+445 VDFIFNVTNTG

-473 PTASQSNITISAVSN
+473 PTASQSNITISAVSS

-572 VTFAMENQPP
+572 VTFTMENQPP

-594 RGQTLAIVITLS
+594 RGQTIAIVITLS

-658 DEGGLPGF
+658 DEGLPGF

>member
-30 AASSLIATLDADH
+30 AASSLIATLDAEH
-43 ELYSFASVN
+43 GPYSFASVN

-64 GDVDFAEVEISAS
+64 GDVDFEEVEISAS
-77 FADETWLPENVTF
+77 FMDDTWLPENVTF

-96 GTVSIL
+96 GNVSIL

-109 AVIQVQVSVT
+109 AVIQVQVSAT
-119 VGNGAKV
+119 VGNGAKI
-126 DYAQVPMDINIQA
+126 DFAQVPMQINVEA
-139 YDDDGGVAASMFLQ
+139 YDDGGEGASVGLEAM
-153 PVICVTNWIA
+153 ICVTNWIA
-163 YESNFPNQPP
+163 YESNFPNQPT
-173 INTFNMGDSYDY
+173 INAFNMGDSHDY

-193 VTKNL
+193 VTKNP
-198 DNTTAPRS
+198 DNTTAPMPIR
-206 IEDIITIAKMSI
+206 DHITVQYSGIS
-218 MGWRISSNDEGWN
+218 GWAVTSDDEGWH
-231 PMSESGV
+231 PFFGGTLE
-238 LNGMG
+238 GMD
-243 AADTHTWNINV
+243 ASVSHTWNVAIELTGNV
-254 NYTGGLKAG
+254 KAG
-263 DQTIALQASSS
+263 DHIVDFQATST
-274 EDDGG
+274 DPDGPMG
-279 GGGGGGGGPG
+279 GMP
-289 GGGGGDYLQP
+289 YIQP
-299 HGMIDILV
+299 YGMTAIP
-307 EVSETY
+307 VSAAEWY

-370 TSGEIGWQGSSTFD
+370 TSGEIDWQGSSTFD

-389 PGDALAGASASFTM
+389 PADALAGASASFSM
-403 TATSSNSVDETA
+403 TATSSNSDDETA
-415 SQSFMATVD
+415 SQSFVATVD

-445 ADFIFNVTNTG
+445 VDFIFNVTNTG

-473 PTASQSNITISAVSN
+473 PTASQSNITISAVSS

-594 RGQTLAIVITLS
+594 RGQTIAIVITLS

>member
-30 AASSLIATLDADH
+30 AASSLIATLDAEH
-43 ELYSFASVN
+43 GPYSFASVN

-64 GDVDFAEVEISAS
+64 GDVDFEEVEISAS
-77 FADETWLPENVTF
+77 FMDDTWLPENVTF

-96 GTVSIL
+96 GNVSIL
-102 LGPLVSS
+102 LGPLASS
-109 AVIQVQVSVT
+109 AVIQVQVSAT

-126 DYAQVPMDINIQA
+126 DFAQVPMQINVEA
-139 YDDDGGVAASMFLQ
+139 YDDGGEGASVGLEAM
-153 PVICVTNWIA
+153 ICVTNWIA
-163 YESNFPNQPP
+163 YESNFPNQPT
-173 INTFNMGDSYDY
+173 INAFNMGDSYDY

-193 VTKNL
+193 VTKNP
-198 DNTTAPRS
+198 DNTTAPMPIR
-206 IEDIITIAKMSI
+206 DHITVQYSGIS
-218 MGWRISSNDEGWN
+218 GWAVTSDDEGWH
-231 PMSESGV
+231 PFFGGTLE
-238 LNGMG
+238 GMD
-243 AADTHTWNINV
+243 ASVSHTWNVAIELTGNV
-254 NYTGGLKAG
+254 KAG
-263 DQTIALQASSS
+263 DHVVDFQATSTDP
-274 EDDGG
+274 DDPMGG
-279 GGGGGGGGPG
+279 MP
-289 GGGGGDYLQP
+289 YIQP
-299 HGMIDILV
+299 YGMTAIP
-307 EVSETY
+307 VSAAEWY

-345 TKDTFSIT
+345 TKDTFSII

-370 TSGEIGWQGSSTFD
+370 TSGEIDWQGSSTFD

-389 PGDALAGASASFTM
+389 PADALAGASASFSM
-403 TATSSNSVDETA
+403 TATSSNSDDETA
-415 SQSFMATVD
+415 SQSFVATVD

-445 ADFIFNVTNTG
+445 VDFIFNVTNTG

-473 PTASQSNITISAVSN
+473 PTASQSNITISAVSS

-594 RGQTLAIVITLS
+594 RGQTIAIVITLS

>member
-1 MMISNRRQALPFFV
+1 MISNRRQALPFFV

-30 AASSLIATLDADH
+30 AASSLIATLDAEH
-43 ELYSFASVN
+43 GPYSFASVN

-64 GDVDFAEVEISAS
+64 GDVDFEEVEISAS
-77 FADETWLPENVTF
+77 FMDDTWLPENVTF

-96 GTVSIL
+96 GNVSIL

-109 AVIQVQVSVT
+109 AVIQVQVSAT

-126 DYAQVPMDINIQA
+126 DFAQVPMQINVEA
-139 YDDDGGVAASMFLQ
+139 YDDGGEGASVGLEAM
-153 PVICVTNWIA
+153 ICVTNWIA
-163 YESNFPNQPP
+163 YESNFPNQPT
-173 INTFNMGDSYDY
+173 INAFNMGDSHDY

-193 VTKNL
+193 VTKNP
-198 DNTTAPRS
+198 DNTTAPMPIR
-206 IEDIITIAKMSI
+206 DHITVQYSGIS
-218 MGWRISSNDEGWN
+218 GWAVTSDDEGWH
-231 PMSESGV
+231 PFFGGTLE
-238 LNGMG
+238 GMD
-243 AADTHTWNINV
+243 ASVSHTWNVAIELTGNV
-254 NYTGGLKAG
+254 KAG
-263 DQTIALQASSS
+263 DHIVDFQATST
-274 EDDGG
+274 DPDGPMG
-279 GGGGGGGGPG
+279 GMP
-289 GGGGGDYLQP
+289 YIQP
-299 HGMIDILV
+299 YGMTAIP
-307 EVSETY
+307 VSAAEWY

-370 TSGEIGWQGSSTFD
+370 TSGEIDWQVSSTFD

-389 PGDALAGASASFTM
+389 PADALAGASASFSM
-403 TATSSNSVDETA
+403 TATSSNSDDETA
-415 SQSFMATVD
+415 SQSFVATVD

-445 ADFIFNVTNTG
+445 VDFIFNVTNTG

-473 PTASQSNITISAVSN
+473 PTASQSNITISAVSS

-537 SMGHVSG
+537 SMGYVSG

-594 RGQTLAIVITLS
+594 RGQTIAIVITLS

>member
-1 MMISNRRQALPFFV
+1 MTSNRRQALPFFV

-30 AASSLIATLDADH
+30 AASSLIATLDAEH
-43 ELYSFASVN
+43 GPYSFASVN

-64 GDVDFAEVEISAS
+64 GDVDFEEVEISAS
-77 FADETWLPENVTF
+77 FMDDTWLPENVTF

-96 GTVSIL
+96 GNVSIL

-109 AVIQVQVSVT
+109 AVIQVQVSAT

-126 DYAQVPMDINIQA
+126 DFAQVPMQINVEA
-139 YDDDGGVAASMFLQ
+139 YDDGGEGASVGLEAM
-153 PVICVTNWIA
+153 ICVTNWIA
-163 YESNFPNQPP
+163 YESNFPNQPT
-173 INTFNMGDSYDY
+173 INAFNMGDSHDY

-193 VTKNL
+193 VTKNP
-198 DNTTAPRS
+198 DNTTAPMPIR
-206 IEDIITIAKMSI
+206 DHITVQYSGIS
-218 MGWRISSNDEGWN
+218 GWAVTSDDEGWH
-231 PMSESGV
+231 PFFGGTLE
-238 LNGMG
+238 GMD
-243 AADTHTWNINV
+243 ASVSHTWNVAIELTGNV
-254 NYTGGLKAG
+254 KAG
-263 DQTIALQASSS
+263 DHIVDFQATST
-274 EDDGG
+274 DPDGPMG
-279 GGGGGGGGPG
+279 GMP
-289 GGGGGDYLQP
+289 YIQP
-299 HGMIDILV
+299 YGMTAIP
-307 EVSETY
+307 VSAAEWY

-364 LSSTPD
+364 LSGTPD
-370 TSGEIGWQGSSTFD
+370 TSGEIDWQTSFTFD

-389 PGDALAGASASFTM
+389 PADALAGASASFSM
-403 TATSSNSVDETA
+403 TATSSNSDDETA
-415 SQSFMATVD
+415 SQSFVATVD

-445 ADFIFNVTNTG
+445 VDFIFNFTNTG

-473 PTASQSNITISAVSN
+473 PTASQSNITISAVSS

-572 VTFAMENQPP
+572 VTFTMENQPP

-594 RGQTLAIVITLS
+594 RGQTIAIVITLS

-639 IEVKETEGEEVV
+639 IEIKETEGEEVV
-651 TEELDED
+651 TEELDEE

>member
-30 AASSLIATLDADH
+30 AASSLIATLDAEH
-43 ELYSFASVN
+43 GPYSFASVN

-64 GDVDFAEVEISAS
+64 GDVDFEEVEISAS
-77 FADETWLPENVTF
+77 FMDDTWLPENVTF

-96 GTVSIL
+96 GTVSLL

-109 AVIQVQVSVT
+109 AVIQVQVSAT

-126 DYAQVPMDINIQA
+126 DFAQVPMQINVEA
-139 YDDDGGVAASMFLQ
+139 YDDGGEGASVGLEAM
-153 PVICVTNWIA
+153 ICVTNWIA
-163 YESNFPNQPP
+163 YESNFPNQPT
-173 INTFNMGDSYDY
+173 INAFNRGDSHDY

-193 VTKNL
+193 VTKNP
-198 DNTTAPRS
+198 DNTTAPMPIR
-206 IEDIITIAKMSI
+206 DHITVQYSGIS
-218 MGWRISSNDEGWN
+218 GWAVTSDDEGWH
-231 PMSESGV
+231 PFFGGTLE
-238 LNGMG
+238 GMD
-243 AADTHTWNINV
+243 ASVSHTWNVAIELTGNV
-254 NYTGGLKAG
+254 KAG
-263 DQTIALQASSS
+263 DHVVDFQATST
-274 EDDGG
+274 DPDGPMG
-279 GGGGGGGGPG
+279 GMP
-289 GGGGGDYLQP
+289 YIQP
-299 HGMIDILV
+299 YGMTAIP
-307 EVSETY
+307 VSAAEWY

-370 TSGEIGWQGSSTFD
+370 TSGEIDWQGSSTFD

-389 PGDALAGASASFTM
+389 PADALAGASASFSM
-403 TATSSNSVDETA
+403 TATSSNSDDETA
-415 SQSFMATVD
+415 SQSFVATVD

-445 ADFIFNVTNTG
+445 VDFIFNVTNTG

-473 PTASQSNITISAVSN
+473 PTASQSNITISAVSS

-572 VTFAMENQPP
+572 VTFAMENQPS

-594 RGQTLAIVITLS
+594 RGQTIAIVITLS

>member
-30 AASSLIATLDADH
+30 AASSLIATLDAEH
-43 ELYSFASVN
+43 GPYSFASVN

-64 GDVDFAEVEISAS
+64 GDVDFEEVEISAS
-77 FADETWLPENVTF
+77 FMDDTWLPENVTF

-109 AVIQVQVSVT
+109 AVIQVQVSAT

-126 DYAQVPMDINIQA
+126 DFAQVPMQINVEA
-139 YDDDGGVAASMFLQ
+139 YDDGGEGASVGLEAM
-153 PVICVTNWIA
+153 ICVTNWIA
-163 YESNFPNQPP
+163 YESNFPNQPT
-173 INTFNMGDSYDY
+173 INAFNMGDSHDY

-193 VTKNL
+193 VTKNP
-198 DNTTAPRS
+198 DNTTAPMPIR
-206 IEDIITIAKMSI
+206 DHITVQYSGIS
-218 MGWRISSNDEGWN
+218 GWAVTSDDEGWH
-231 PMSESGV
+231 PFFGGTLE
-238 LNGMG
+238 GMD
-243 AADTHTWNINV
+243 ASVSHTWNVAIELTGNV
-254 NYTGGLKAG
+254 KAG
-263 DQTIALQASSS
+263 DHIVDFQATST
-274 EDDGG
+274 DPDGPMG
-279 GGGGGGGGPG
+279 GMP
-289 GGGGGDYLQP
+289 YIQP
-299 HGMIDILV
+299 YGMTAIP
-307 EVSETY
+307 VSAAEWY

-370 TSGEIGWQGSSTFD
+370 TSGEIDWQGSSTFD

-389 PGDALAGASASFTM
+389 PADALAGTSASFSM

-415 SQSFMATVD
+415 SQSFVATVD

-445 ADFIFNVTNTG
+445 VDFIFNVTNTG

-473 PTASQSNITISAVSN
+473 PTASQSNITISAVSS

-594 RGQTLAIVITLS
+594 RGQTIAIVITLS

>member
-30 AASSLIATLDADH
+30 AASSLIATLDAEH
-43 ELYSFASVN
+43 GPYSFASVN

-64 GDVDFAEVEISAS
+64 GDVDFEEVEISAS
-77 FADETWLPENVTF
+77 FMDDTWLPENVTF

-96 GTVSIL
+96 GNVSIL
-102 LGPLVSS
+102 LGPLASS
-109 AVIQVQVSVT
+109 AVIQVQVSAT

-126 DYAQVPMDINIQA
+126 DFAQVPMQINVEA
-139 YDDDGGVAASMFLQ
+139 YDDGGEGASVGLEAM
-153 PVICVTNWIA
+153 ICVTNWIA
-163 YESNFPNQPP
+163 YESNFPNQPT
-173 INTFNMGDSYDY
+173 INAFNMGDSYDY

-193 VTKNL
+193 VTKNP
-198 DNTTAPRS
+198 DNTTAPMPIR
-206 IEDIITIAKMSI
+206 DHITVQYSGIS
-218 MGWRISSNDEGWN
+218 GWAVTSDDEGWH
-231 PMSESGV
+231 PFFGGTLE
-238 LNGMG
+238 GMD
-243 AADTHTWNINV
+243 ASVSHTWNVAIELTGNV
-254 NYTGGLKAG
+254 KAG
-263 DQTIALQASSS
+263 DHVVDFQATST
-274 EDDGG
+274 DPDGPMG
-279 GGGGGGGGPG
+279 GMP
-289 GGGGGDYLQP
+289 YIQP
-299 HGMIDILV
+299 YGMTAIP
-307 EVSETY
+307 VSAAEWY

-370 TSGEIGWQGSSTFD
+370 TSGEIDWQVSSTFD

-389 PGDALAGASASFTM
+389 PADALAGASASFSM
-403 TATSSNSVDETA
+403 TATSSNSDDETA
-415 SQSFMATVD
+415 SQSFVATVD

-445 ADFIFNVTNTG
+445 VDFIFNVTNTG

-473 PTASQSNITISAVSN
+473 PTASQSNITISAVSS

-594 RGQTLAIVITLS
+594 RGQTIAIVITLS

-639 IEVKETEGEEVV
+639 IEVKETGGEEVV